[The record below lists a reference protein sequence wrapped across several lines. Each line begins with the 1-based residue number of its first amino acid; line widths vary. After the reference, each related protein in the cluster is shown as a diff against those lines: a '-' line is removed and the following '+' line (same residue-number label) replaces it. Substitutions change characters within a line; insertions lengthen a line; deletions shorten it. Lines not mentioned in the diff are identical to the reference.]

1 VCFINDPP
9 NPEWAVVAGYLKIF
23 VAAYVLVLCTIEIE
37 QIIVFT
43 GFIMIL

>member
-1 VCFINDPP
+1 VCFINYPP
-9 NPEWAVVAGYLKIF
+9 YPEWAVVAGYVKVF
-23 VAAYVLVLCTIEIE
+23 VAAYVLVLYTIEIE